1 MILSSPVAFGCIIRG
16 GGGKKWATAI
26 GYVDTVPGCVD
37 RVRPV
42 GGGRKLRGRGQ
53 RDERVYDGVWSSHVD
68 NWMAD
73 HVRPAYTRHV

>member
-1 MILSSPVAFGCIIRG
+1 MILSSPVAFGCIIG
-16 GGGKKWATAI
+16 EKKWATVI
-26 GYVDTVPGCVD
+26 GGYVDTVPGCVD

-73 HVRPAYTRHV
+73 HVRPAHTRHV

>member
-1 MILSSPVAFGCIIRG
+1 MILSSPVAFGCII

-26 GYVDTVPGCVD
+26 GGYVDTVPGCVD

-73 HVRPAYTRHV
+73 HVRPTYTRHV

>member
-1 MILSSPVAFGCIIRG
+1 M
-16 GGGKKWATAI
+16 
-26 GYVDTVPGCVD
+26 DTVPGCVD

-68 NWMAD
+68 NWMTD
-73 HVRPAYTRHV
+73 HVRPAHTRRV